1 MARQDIQGL
10 LTGGIS
16 TRPNPNANS
25 AAWRL
30 QFGQER
36 ADKLKG
42 ALRSTQDSAF
52 GGPQRMTAADAIGVG
67 QSQLDLSTVGGL
79 STLASLQQLRGDTA
93 GAAKTA
99 AAVRD
104 MKQTEAQRL
113 SVSDSLKALGLTAEA
128 QQVLDKT
135 LSPAAGQQLVQTI
148 KGEQRRAANALAV
161 STAKAKQVQDAAAAA
176 LPITIKAQVAQ
187 LKAMKV
193 PDDDPIYTSVQ
204 QGVHSD
210 ASVSDITNLG
220 KIAIGKP
227 AVTRGESV
235 KYLVDGNLVWG
246 ADTSINGGTKQM
258 MYAVKNADGSMS
270 YAPLPATAEKYVAGK
285 KDKGRKL
292 TSELLKRTEVKLSMS
307 AKESGLDNND
317 AWSRLELFDQN
328 YIAEQVADRTLE
340 LIDEGVDEVKAS
352 KTAIKEIYLN
362 RVTPTGNLIRDKF
375 VYTPPDG
382 GNNPPQE
389 AIDLL
394 MADPSLVDQFIAKY
408 GADKLP
414 ANFPK

>member
-16 TRPNPNANS
+16 TRPNPNSNS

-36 ADKLKG
+36 ADKMKG
-42 ALRSTQDSAF
+42 ALRSTQDAAF
-52 GGPQRMTAADAIGVG
+52 GGPQRMSAADAIGVG
-67 QSQLDLSTVGGL
+67 QSQLDLTTTGGL

-99 AAVRD
+99 SAVRD
-104 MKQTEAQRL
+104 MKQSEAQRL
-113 SVSDSLKALGLTAEA
+113 AVSDSLKALGLTAEA

-148 KGEQRRAANALAV
+148 KGEKRRAANALAV
-161 STAKAKQVQDAAAAA
+161 STAKAKQVQDEAAAA
-176 LPITIKAQVAQ
+176 LPIAISKQVAQ
-187 LKAMKV
+187 LKAMGV
-193 PDDDPIYTSVQ
+193 PADDPIYTSVQ

-220 KIAIGKP
+220 KISIGKP

-235 KYLVDGNLVWG
+235 KYIVDGKPVWG
-246 ADTSINGGTKQM
+246 ADTSLNGGTKQM

-270 YAPLPATAEKYVAGK
+270 YVPLPATAEKYVAGK
-285 KDKGRKL
+285 KGKGRKL
-292 TSELLKRTEVKLSMS
+292 TSELLKRTEEKLSMS
-307 AKESGLDNND
+307 AKESGMKNND
-317 AWSRLELFDQN
+317 AWSGLELYDQN

-352 KTAIKEIYLN
+352 KRAIKEVYLN
-362 RVTPTGNLIRDKF
+362 RVTPTGYTFGADY

-394 MADPSLVDQFIAKY
+394 MANPSLADQFIAKY
-408 GADKLP
+408 GSLP
-414 ANFPK
+414 ANFSK

>member
-36 ADKLKG
+36 ADKMQG

-52 GGPQRMTAADAIGVG
+52 GGPKRMTAADAIGVG

-104 MKQTEAQRL
+104 MKQTESQRTA
-113 SVSDSLKALGLTAEA
+113 VSESLKTLGLTAEA

-135 LSPAAGQQLVQTI
+135 LSPAVGQQLVQTI
-148 KGEQRRAANALAV
+148 KGEKRRAANALAV
-161 STAKAKQVQDAAAAA
+161 STAKAKQVQAAAVAA
-176 LPITIKAQVAQ
+176 RPITISKQLAQ
-187 LKAMKV
+187 LDAMGV
-193 PDDDPIYTSVQ
+193 SADDDLRTQIQNGDYSE
-204 QGVHSD
+204 
-210 ASVSDITNLG
+210 ASISDITNLG
-220 KIAIGKP
+220 KIAIGQP
-227 AVTRGESV
+227 AVKRGESV
-235 KYLVDGNLVWG
+235 KYIVNGQAVWA

-270 YAPLPATAEKYVAGK
+270 YAPLPATAEKYATGK

-292 TSELLKRTEVKLSMS
+292 TSELLKRTEKKLSMS
-307 AKESGLDNND
+307 AKESGLEGGND
-317 AWSRLELFDQN
+317 AWSSLELYDQN
-328 YIAEQVADRTLE
+328 YITEQVADRTLE

-352 KTAIKEIYLN
+352 KRAIKEVYLN
-362 RVTPTGNLIRDKF
+362 RVTPTGNTFGDDY
-375 VYTPPDG
+375 VYTPPPPSPPPEVTNQAEYDALPLGTEYIEDG
-382 GNNPPQE
+382 R
-389 AIDLL
+389 L
-394 MADPSLVDQFIAKY
+394 MVKQ
-408 GADKLP
+408 
-414 ANFPK
+414 

>member
-16 TRPNPNANS
+16 TRPNPNSNS

-36 ADKLKG
+36 ADKMKG
-42 ALRSTQDSAF
+42 ALRSTQDAAF
-52 GGPQRMTAADAIGVG
+52 GGPQRMSAADAIGVG
-67 QSQLDLSTVGGL
+67 QSQLDLTTTGGL

-99 AAVRD
+99 SAVRD
-104 MKQTEAQRL
+104 MKQSEAQRL
-113 SVSDSLKALGLTAEA
+113 AVSDSLKALGLTAEA

-135 LSPAAGQQLVQTI
+135 LSPAAA
-148 KGEQRRAANALAV
+148 EQA
-161 STAKAKQVQDAAAAA
+161 AAAAA
-176 LPITIKAQVAQ
+176 LPITISAQVAQ
-187 LKAMKV
+187 LKAMGV
-193 PDDDPIYTSVQ
+193 PADDPIYTSVQ

-210 ASVSDITNLG
+210 ASVSDIKNLG
-220 KIAIGKP
+220 TIAIGQP
-227 AVTRGESV
+227 AVKRGESV
-235 KYLVDGNLVWG
+235 KYIVDGKPVWG
-246 ADTSINGGTKQM
+246 ADTSLNGGTKQM
-258 MYAVKNADGSMS
+258 MYAVKNADDSMS
-270 YAPLPATAEKYVAGK
+270 YVPLPATAEKYVAGK
-285 KDKGRKL
+285 KGKGRKL
-292 TSELLKRTEVKLSMS
+292 TSELLKRTEGKLALS
-307 AKESGLDNND
+307 AKESGMKNND
-317 AWSRLELFDQN
+317 AWSGLELYDQN

-352 KTAIKEIYLN
+352 KRAIKEVYLN
-362 RVTPTGNLIRDKF
+362 RVTPTGYTFGEDY

-394 MADPSLVDQFIAKY
+394 MANPSLADQFIAKY
-408 GADKLP
+408 GSLP
-414 ANFPK
+414 ANFSK